1 MAIARATGHP
11 RSSRRHGS
19 AANSILY
26 RLGSSTHEDS
36 CNQRRSLCFE
46 AKATKIGRREWPQV
60 QIEERDRPQSAIAT
74 KRHFQYIMQHPRNKW
89 RRRGQLTA
97 SMVGYRINTPALN
110 GGAAEQPTLFKV
122 FPEATAP
129 EEEEEVKIYQKGHPV
144 KGCQNG
150 WRRSYP
156 QRHPYVTA

>member
-26 RLGSSTHEDS
+26 RLGSSTHEAS

-46 AKATKIGRREWPQV
+46 AKATKICRREWPQV

-74 KRHFQYIMQHPRNKW
+74 KRHFQYIMQHPRSKQ
-89 RRRGQLTA
+89 RTRGKLTK
-97 SMVGYRINTPALN
+97 SMVCCHINTPALN

-122 FPEATAP
+122 VTEATTP
-129 EEEEEVKIYQKGHPV
+129 EEEDEAKIYQKGHPV
-144 KGCQNG
+144 KGCQNR
-150 WRRSYP
+150 WRRS
-156 QRHPYVTA
+156 HPR